1 MSTFKLEIST
11 PEAEFLSVDAEAVTM
26 SSRKGSM
33 TVLPGH
39 APMLVALTPGEIN
52 VKVEGK
58 WRAFLSMDGFVE
70 VTGDQVSCIPA
81 RRCGKTKPR
90 LTEAQKKSRRRSS
103 AFAFR
108 RVYSSIT
115 IRRSSL
121 PARCRASVR
130 QGKTAICECSAP
142 KILTI
147 FPQG

>member
-70 VTGDQVSCIPA
+70 VTGDQVVMYTRAAVWEDEAEAHRSAKEKQEALERIRVQKSIFEHNHTKIELTRA
-81 RRCGKTKPR
+81 MSRLGKGRKNR
-90 LTEAQKKSRRRSS
+90 NM
-103 AFAFR
+103 
-108 RVYSSIT
+108 
-115 IRRSSL
+115 
-121 PARCRASVR
+121 
-130 QGKTAICECSAP
+130 
-142 KILTI
+142 
-147 FPQG
+147 